1 MKIYE
6 FKNEDAYRF
15 AREQRAEAKVS
26 GDELQFTYCPY
37 CNGGKG
43 GKDKK
48 TFSINLDTG
57 QYKCLRA
64 SCGAQGNFITLSKDF
79 DFSLGNEADR
89 YFNSKT
95 RFRTFKKKE
104 IQTKD
109 HAVELMAARGI
120 SEGVVRKYK
129 LTIADNYG
137 KDIIAFP
144 FFDEKGNLKFIK
156 YRNMNFQKGIHK
168 NKEWCEERCMP
179 ILFGMEQC
187 NDKFDRLI
195 ITEGQIDSLSLAE
208 AGIENAVSVPT
219 GAMGFT
225 WVPHVWEW
233 FSKFKE
239 LIVFGDYEKGEISL
253 LEELKKRFPG
263 TVKSVRKE
271 DYKEEKDAND
281 ILRKYGREALR
292 SAIENA
298 LAVPV
303 QRVKELAD
311 VQAVDIYSMPK
322 IKTGMNQIDRLL
334 GGMYYGQVILL
345 TGKRGDGKSTFMG
358 QIAVAALEQGKNI
371 FAYSGELQD
380 YFFKRWLDMQAAGSR
395 NIIQNER
402 DEETHYL
409 LTNST
414 IEKIN
419 DWYRG
424 RAFIYDNNI
433 VEDDELEDLLKTIE
447 KAVMQYG
454 INLVCIDNLMTALDV
469 SMKEDLYRAQSK
481 FVNKLCKLAKKQ
493 GIVVILVAHPRKNSF
508 GSDENDSVSGTADI
522 TNRVDV
528 VMTYKRGKDIPEDE
542 RELLISKNRLTG
554 RLTKEGI
561 RLYYDKVSKR
571 ITDNQEDFDKAY
583 GWEKPG
589 DGFLEYNE
597 KSPFEEVE
605 DE

>member
-89 YFNSKT
+89 YFSSKT
-95 RFRTFKKKE
+95 QFRTFKKKE

-120 SEGVVRKYK
+120 SERIVRKYK

-144 FFDEKGNLKFIK
+144 FFDEKNNLKFIK

-225 WVPHVWEW
+225 WVPHIWEW

-263 TVKSVRKE
+263 TVKSVRKD
-271 DYKEEKDAND
+271 DYKGEKDAND

-380 YFFKRWLDMQAAGSR
+380 YFFKRWLDMQAAGTR

-402 DEETHYL
+402 DEETHYF

-554 RLTKEGI
+554 RLTKAGI

-571 ITDNQEDFDKAY
+571 IADNQEDFEKAY
-583 GWEKPG
+583 GWEKSA
-589 DGFLEYNE
+589 DGFIEYNE

>member
-48 TFSINLDTG
+48 TFSINLETG

-89 YFNSKT
+89 YFSSKT
-95 RFRTFKKKE
+95 QYRTFKKKE

-120 SEGVVRKYK
+120 SERIVRKYK

-144 FFDEKGNLKFIK
+144 FFDDKTNLKFIK
-156 YRNMNFQKGIHK
+156 YRNMNFKKGVHK

-334 GGMYYGQVILL
+334 GGMYYGQVVLL

-454 INLVCIDNLMTALDV
+454 INMVCIDNLMTALDV

-554 RLTKEGI
+554 RLTKAGI

-571 ITDNQEDFDKAY
+571 ITDNQEDFEKAY
-583 GWEKPG
+583 GWEKSE
-589 DGFLEYNE
+589 DGFIEYNE

>member
-48 TFSINLDTG
+48 TFSINLETG

-64 SCGAQGNFITLSKDF
+64 SCGVQGNFITLSKDF

-89 YFNSKT
+89 YFSSKT
-95 RFRTFKKKE
+95 QFRTFKKKE

-554 RLTKEGI
+554 RLTKAGI

-571 ITDNQEDFDKAY
+571 IADNQKDFDMAY
-583 GWEKPG
+583 GWEKSG

>member
-1 MKIYE
+1 MKMYE

-15 AREQRAEAKVS
+15 AREQRAEAKAL

-48 TFSINLDTG
+48 TFSINLETG

-64 SCGAQGNFITLSKDF
+64 SCGVQGNFITLSKDF
-79 DFSLGNEADR
+79 DFSLGSEADR
-89 YFNSKT
+89 YYSSRNQ
-95 RFRTFKKKE
+95 FRTFKKKE

-120 SEGVVRKYK
+120 SEGIVRKYK

-208 AGIENAVSVPT
+208 AEIENAVSVPN

-271 DYKEEKDAND
+271 DYKGEKDAND
-281 ILRKYGREALR
+281 ILRKYGREALCF
-292 SAIENA
+292 AVENA

-322 IKTGMNQIDRLL
+322 IKTGMNQVDRLL

-358 QIAVAALEQGKNI
+358 QVAVAALEQGKNI
-371 FAYSGELQD
+371 FVYSGELQD
-380 YFFKRWLDMQAAGSR
+380 YFFKRWLDMQTAGSR

-409 LTNST
+409 LTKS
-414 IEKIN
+414 IVEKIN

-433 VEDDELEDLLKTIE
+433 IEDDELEDLLKTIE

-493 GIVVILVAHPRKNSF
+493 EIVVILVAHPRKNSF

-554 RLTKEGI
+554 RLTKAGI
-561 RLYYDKVSKR
+561 RFYYDKVSKR
-571 ITDNQEDFDKAY
+571 IADNQEDFDKAY
-583 GWEKPG
+583 GWEKSG
-589 DGFLEYNE
+589 DGFIEYDE
-597 KSPFEEVE
+597 ESPFEEVE
-605 DE
+605 K

>member
-48 TFSINLDTG
+48 TFSINLETG

-89 YFNSKT
+89 YFSSKT
-95 RFRTFKKKE
+95 QYRTFKKKE

-120 SEGVVRKYK
+120 SERIVRKYK

-137 KDIIAFP
+137 KEIIAFP

-156 YRNMNFQKGIHK
+156 YRNMNFKKGVHK

-225 WVPHVWEW
+225 WLPHVWEW

-334 GGMYYGQVILL
+334 GGMYYGQVVLL

-554 RLTKEGI
+554 RLTKAGI

-571 ITDNQEDFDKAY
+571 ITDNQEDFEKAY
-583 GWEKPG
+583 GWEKSE
-589 DGFLEYNE
+589 DGFIEYNE

>member
-48 TFSINLDTG
+48 TFSINLETG

-89 YFNSKT
+89 YFSSKT
-95 RFRTFKKKE
+95 QFRTFKKKE

-120 SEGVVRKYK
+120 SERIVRKYK

-156 YRNMNFQKGIHK
+156 YRNMNFKKGVHK

-311 VQAVDIYSMPK
+311 VQAVDIYSMVK

-554 RLTKEGI
+554 RLTKAGI

-571 ITDNQEDFDKAY
+571 ITDNQEDFEKAY
-583 GWEKPG
+583 GWEKSE
-589 DGFLEYNE
+589 DGFIEYNE